1 MHPAESIYFISGEKK
16 PKKKKKK
23 KKQRKTKKKMRIGG
37 GISTIY
43 TGKRVAAVP

>member
-23 KKQRKTKKKMRIGG
+23 EKDEKRGRNFHNIHRKTSSSCALSMFK
-37 GISTIY
+37 
-43 TGKRVAAVP
+43 PF